1 MEGNQTI
8 RVFLD
13 TNILI
18 SGIFFSGVE
27 SKLLSLS
34 KIEFITSDIAVSE
47 LKEVVMRKFVSIKAE
62 SKRITFQEIDR
73 ALGDFRVI
81 KENEYRGYIGEASR
95 FVKGRNDRKI
105 LAAVLFAKPD
115 YFITGDKHFHTEKIK
130 EKVEVKHTQE
140 VLKEL
145 RE

>member
-18 SGIFFSGVE
+18 SGIFFSGIE

-34 KIEFITSDIAVSE
+34 KIEFITSDTAVSE

-62 SKRITFQEIDR
+62 SNMEK
-73 ALGDFRVI
+73 LGAVGLLKNLKVLLNVI
-81 KENEYRGYIGEASR
+81 LTLNE
-95 FVKGRNDRKI
+95 VKGKNLI
-105 LAAVLFAKPD
+105 
-115 YFITGDKHFHTEKIK
+115 
-130 EKVEVKHTQE
+130 
-140 VLKEL
+140 
-145 RE
+145 